1 MINTINQ
8 FPDEGSADGTGTRHV
23 GKFVSLPPGR
33 GVVMKPPYRA
43 DHVGSLLRP
52 QKLADARSQILPTD
66 ELKAIEDDCIRD
78 VVRMQESAGLK
89 SVTDGEFRRESWNFD
104 FLSGFDG
111 LELIEESQG
120 PAFSGGY
127 RPQSLNTKA
136 KIANPN
142 GVMVESFKFLKSVS
156 TATAKLCIPS
166 PSLAYHRGGR
176 ALISEEI
183 YPDLAE
189 FWQDLWAAYRAE
201 ISMLGE
207 AGCEYL
213 QLDDTT
219 YAMLCDPKVRDQMK
233 ARGEDADDLV
243 ATYAD
248 GVNQVLSERPDGMA
262 VTVHMCRGNFQSSW
276 IAEGGYEP
284 VAEEMFS
291 TINVDGFFMEWDSD
305 RAGGFEPLRFV
316 RDDQI
321 VVVGLITSKTPELE
335 SKDDIKRRLDEAAK
349 FVPLERLCLSP
360 QCGFASTQHGNKL
373 TEDEQRR
380 KLELV
385 VEIADE
391 VWG

>member
-1 MINTINQ
+1 M
-8 FPDEGSADGTGTRHV
+8 R
-23 GKFVSLPPGR
+23 
-33 GVVMKPPYRA
+33 PPYRA

-52 QKLADARSQILPTD
+52 QNLADARAQNLPAD

-78 VVRMQESAGLK
+78 AVKMQESAGLEA
-89 SVTDGEFRRESWNFD
+89 VTDGEFRRESWNFD

-111 LELIEESQG
+111 MALIVESQG

-127 RPQSLNTKA
+127 RPQSLTTTA

-142 GVMVESFKFLKSVS
+142 GIMVESFKFLKSVS
-156 TATAKLCIPS
+156 KATPKLCIPS

-176 ALISEEI
+176 ALIDDSV

-201 ISMLGE
+201 ISLLGE

-248 GVNQVLSERPDGMA
+248 GVNQVLANRPEGMA

-335 SKDDIKRRLDEAAK
+335 SKDAIKRRLDEAAK

-391 VWG
+391 VWE